1 MVDRGFVAGDQSVYK
16 RLEQK
21 VLPRTEKMYRSFLHE
36 ELTKLTK
43 RRLAKYGNTIF
54 HLEPNVKDSPG
65 GLRDFHASAWMR
77 QVAGGASEIRGADIV
92 ERDLALNAVAFII
105 QVRCFLHYQNG
116 RNDNTLTHELQTI
129 AAEQSLGAKDG
140 IKRTAAERMRI

>member
-1 MVDRGFVAGDQSVYK
+1 MVDRGFVAGDQTVYK
-16 RLEQK
+16 KLEQK

-65 GLRDFHASAWMR
+65 GLRDFHASAWMS
-77 QVAGGASEIRGADIV
+77 QGAGRTSELRRADIV
-92 ERDLALNAVAFII
+92 ERHMAL
-105 QVRCFLHYQNG
+105 
-116 RNDNTLTHELQTI
+116 T
-129 AAEQSLGAKDG
+129 
-140 IKRTAAERMRI
+140 